1 MQGLSGLAGVPENMA
16 AVHKAAQVLVHEFGQ
31 RAGRCG
37 FQAGVRIWP
46 ACLQDKITDKLGL
59 LERRASLLLKIPGR
73 AGNAEANFRC
83 GGVHGGVEGTGQ
95 GSRSLAGL
103 R

>member
-1 MQGLSGLAGVPENMA
+1 MEWGSMLATA
-16 AVHKAAQVLVHEFGQ
+16 
-31 RAGRCG
+31 G
-37 FQAGVRIWP
+37 FQAGVRTWP
-46 ACLQDKITDKLGL
+46 ACLQDKIKDKLGL